1 MIRATA
7 LGLMGAAL
15 SVFLLNC
22 GADDGAA
29 GGAPMGGMGGSMG
42 GSTAGGTGGSSTGG
56 GGGLADAGIDAP
68 PEKEVESSFRSPVAT
83 GKYVWAANPE
93 SGRVALVDAVT
104 YDVKIA
110 EAGHG
115 PTYLAAIPD
124 GNTNAAIVLNVK
136 SHDATLFRVAADG
149 AFSQKTLKTHTGANA
164 WAVSPGGKWAIAWTD
179 ASAMQ
184 SPDPTDGFQDVT
196 VIDLAAGTET
206 AKILSVGYRPARIGF
221 ASDETRAFAV
231 TEPGISVIDLA
242 ADGSSVSALVK
253 VTDDPLDNPAA
264 RDVTLTPDGDWALVR
279 RDGSPSVSFVSLKS
293 GTRTDLPLS
302 GNVTDLDLSEDGKRA
317 VAVVRDTSEV
327 FVLPVPGAASDP
339 NSVDKQAIAGELF
352 GSVALSTDASVAL
365 LYTNAVASDHLTI
378 LKLVPGADYLSHR
391 TVALKAPVSA
401 VFPAPDAQHA
411 IVLQKTA
418 AGSTK
423 AGAFSVVSTVAQL
436 SPKILGTDAAP
447 NAVAIQP
454 APKSEHAL
462 VTVRD
467 DLKKVFGVYRIKLS
481 TQQVDFDK
489 LASPPLATGIVAAAN
504 KGYVAQLHPEG
515 RITFIDFASGEV
527 RTLTGFELGA
537 KVVE

>member
-1 MIRATA
+1 MIRATWI
-7 LGLMGAAL
+7 GVFGAAL
-15 SVFLLNC
+15 SVFLLHC
-22 GADDGAA
+22 GADDGSAA
-29 GGAPMGGMGGSMG
+29 GGAPAGGMG
-42 GSTAGGTGGSSTGG
+42 GSTAGGG
-56 GGGLADAGIDAP
+56 GGGLGGSGTGGGTSVDAGIDAP

-93 SGRVALVDAVT
+93 SGRVALVDAT
-104 YDVKIA
+104 SYDVKIA

-115 PTYLAAIPD
+115 PTYLAAIP
-124 GNTNAAIVLNVK
+124 GGSTNAAIVLNVK

-149 AFSQKTLKTHTGANA
+149 AFSQKTLKTHSGANA
-164 WAVSPGGKWAIAWTD
+164 WAVSPGGKWAVAWTD

-184 SPDPTDGFQDVT
+184 NPDPTDGFQDVT
-196 VIDLAAGTET
+196 VIDLAPGKES

-231 TEPGISVIDLA
+231 TEPGISVIDLGA
-242 ADGSSVSALVK
+242 AGTSVSALVK

-279 RDGSPSVSFVSLKS
+279 RDGSASVSFVSLKT

-302 GNVTDLDLSEDGKRA
+302 GHVTDLDLSDDGQRA

-339 NSVDKQAIAGELF
+339 NSIDKQAIAGELF

-378 LKLVPGADYLSHR
+378 LNLVPGPGYLSHR
-391 TVALKAPVSA
+391 TVALKAPVAA

-411 IVLQKTA
+411 LVLQKTL

-436 SPKILGTDAAP
+436 SPKILGTDAPP

-467 DLKKVFGVYRIKLS
+467 DLKKVFGVYRVKLS

-515 RITFIDFASGEV
+515 RITFIDFATGEV

>member
-56 GGGLADAGIDAP
+56 GGGLVDAGIDAP

-124 GNTNAAIVLNVK
+124 GTSNAAIVLNVK

-196 VIDLAAGTET
+196 VIDLAAGKET

-242 ADGSSVSALVK
+242 AGGSSVSALVK

-279 RDGSPSVSFVSLKS
+279 RDGSSSVSFVSLKS
-293 GTRTDLPLS
+293 GARTDLPLS
-302 GNVTDLDLSEDGKRA
+302 GNVTDLDLSEDGTRA

-467 DLKKVFGVYRIKLS
+467 DLKKVFGVYRIKLN